1 MYTLSRMERQTDT
14 QQVLELAA
22 HHGLISARDVEA
34 AGLHTQVLTRLVR
47 EGQLERVARGR
58 YRLPDP
64 EYELTE
70 HHGLVLASAAAPSGV
85 ICLLSALQFHVIGT
99 QLPRQLWIALP
110 RGTRAQ
116 VIDFPPLRVV
126 RLSGEA
132 LTAGVEEHTLEGQT
146 VRVYNVAKTMAD
158 CFKFRNKIG
167 LDVALEALNDAWR
180 DRRFDMHDLNRY
192 AKICRVWNV
201 MRPYLEA
208 IVA

>member
-1 MYTLSRMERQTDT
+1 MEKQTDS
-14 QQVLELAA
+14 QRILKLAA
-22 HHGLISARDVEA
+22 HQGLISARDVEA
-34 AGLHTQVLTRLVR
+34 AGLHTQALTRLVR

-64 EYELTE
+64 DYELTE

-99 QLPRQLWIALP
+99 QLPRQVWMALD
-110 RGTRAQ
+110 RGVRKPA
-116 VIDFPPLRVV
+116 IEYPPLRVV
-126 RLSGEA
+126 RFSGEA
-132 LTAGVEEHTLEGQT
+132 LAAGVEEHTLEGQT
-146 VRVYNVAKTMAD
+146 VRVYNVAKTLAD
-158 CFKFRNKIG
+158 CFKYRNKIG

-180 DRRFDMHDLNRY
+180 DRRFRMSEVERY
-192 AKICRVWNV
+192 ARLCRVRNV